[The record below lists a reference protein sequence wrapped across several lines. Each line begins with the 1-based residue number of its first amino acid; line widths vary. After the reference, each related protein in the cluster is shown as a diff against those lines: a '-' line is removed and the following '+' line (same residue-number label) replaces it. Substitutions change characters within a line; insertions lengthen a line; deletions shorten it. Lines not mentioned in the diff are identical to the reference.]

1 MKNEFKISRMIKL
14 DENKKQKMFIDI
26 LRNQG
31 ELACMISSLCDIL
44 TTESAVTVN
53 LSKTEINKSRIKIL
67 SSVGKNLLNYDN
79 KED

>member
-1 MKNEFKISRMIKL
+1 MK
-14 DENKKQKMFIDI
+14 DNKKQKMFIDI
-26 LRNQG
+26 LLNQG

-67 SSVGKNLLNYDN
+67 NSVGKNLLNYN
-79 KED
+79 KEEE